1 MANATVGKAAF
12 EPNLALN
19 AVAKSQKTAGITQ
32 DFGNVLDK
40 TSQNLKQSD
49 SQVGTAKPSD
59 SKSTQKTEMSKEP
72 VSRKD
77 SVSETSVQKEPAQEA
92 PVEESAQLGAAEET
106 VDTETAEEA
115 MESVKQIIEE
125 IKKLLGVSE
134 EEITDAMESIGLQA
148 FELLNSDNMAQLIAA
163 VTGEDTAIGLVADE
177 GLYAALQELIG
188 VVDAQAGSLA
198 EELGLTQEELETVL
212 QKLETAAL
220 TAPEENIVQEDMLG
234 EASKESLNEAVS
246 TETAEQ
252 TAPVVVVEDKTS
264 ANQRELSLL
273 GQSAESEA
281 GKDATVNLSSQSQK
295 AHEDKHEAKDY
306 GQQHNNL
313 PQNYQN
319 NPNEAVQTVAEAAVE
334 RYTSVDTENI
344 LRQLA
349 DMVKIV
355 KGEELTEMELQLH
368 PASLGTVNVSL
379 TTKGGVVT
387 AEFLTQNEM
396 VKNAIEAQAA
406 QLQANLEEQGVKV
419 EAIEVS
425 VASHQL
431 ERDLEEDSRQ
441 QQSGEQDRQAERVR
455 GTRKNS
461 INFNS
466 FEDDEELLEEMQ
478 GADDATRIAMEM
490 MAINGNSMDLLA

>member
-19 AVAKSQKTAGITQ
+19 AVAKNQKTAGITQ

-59 SKSTQKTEMSKEP
+59 SKSTQKTEVSKEP
-72 VSRKD
+72 VNRKD
-77 SVSETSVQKEPAQEA
+77 PVSETSTQKEPTEETPVQEIT
-92 PVEESAQLGAAEET
+92 ESAAEEA
-106 VDTETAEEA
+106 VDTEAAEEA

-134 EEITDAMESIGLQA
+134 EEITDAMERIGLQA
-148 FELLNSDNMAQLIAA
+148 FALFDSDNMAQLLAA
-163 VTGEDTAIGLVADE
+163 VTGQDTTIGLVADE

-188 VVDAQAGSLA
+188 VVDLQAGSLA
-198 EELGLTQEELETVL
+198 EELGLTQEELEAVL
-212 QKLETAAL
+212 QKLEAAM
-220 TAPEENIVQEDMLG
+220 TAPEENGVQEGMLE
-234 EASKESLNEAVS
+234 EASQESQSKAVP
-246 TETAEQ
+246 AEQ
-252 TAPVVVVEDKTS
+252 AAPVVVVEDKIST
-264 ANQRELSLL
+264 NQKELSQL
-273 GQSAESEA
+273 GQSPESEA

-295 AHEDKHEAKDY
+295 AHEDKHEAKDN
-306 GQQHNNL
+306 GQQQNNL
-313 PQNYQN
+313 LQNYQN
-319 NPNEAVQTVAEAAVE
+319 NPNEAVQTAAEAVVE

-344 LRQLA
+344 LRQIA

-406 QLQANLEEQGVKV
+406 QLQASLEEQGVKV

-431 ERDLEEDSRQ
+431 ERNLEEDSRQ
-441 QQSGEQDRQAERVR
+441 QQSGEQDQQAERVR

-466 FEDDEELLEEMQ
+466 FEDDEELFEEMQ

-490 MAINGNSMDLLA
+490 MAINGNSMDLRA

>member
-19 AVAKSQKTAGITQ
+19 AVAKNQKTAGATQ

-40 TSQNLKQSD
+40 TGQSLKQSENPQ
-49 SQVGTAKPSD
+49 STAKSPD
-59 SKSTQKTEMSKEP
+59 AKRAQTQKADPSKNP
-72 VSRKD
+72 TGQKS
-77 SVSETSVQKEPAQEA
+77 SVKEAPAAKEPAEEISAQELA
-92 PVEESAQLGAAEET
+92 TAQEPVDAEVVEEVTDA
-106 VDTETAEEA
+106 
-115 MESVKQIIEE
+115 VKEIIEE
-125 IKKLLGVSE
+125 IRKLFGVSE
-134 EEITDAMESIGLQA
+134 EEITDAMERIGLQA

-177 GLYAALQELIG
+177 GLYAALQQLTGI
-188 VVDAQAGSLA
+188 VNAQTDNLS
-198 EELGLTQEELETVL
+198 EELGLTQEELEAL
-212 QKLETAAL
+212 LKRLEETAA
-220 TAPEENIVQEDMLG
+220 TEQEDAIQEAPVENIPAQE
-234 EASKESLNEAVS
+234 LNEAAA
-246 TETAEQ
+246 TETAEK
-252 TAPVVVVEDKTS
+252 AVPVVIVEDKS
-264 ANQRELSLL
+264 ATNQRELSWI
-273 GQSAESEA
+273 QQTAESEA
-281 GKDATVNLSSQSQK
+281 GKGATVNLTSQPQK
-295 AHEDKHEAKDY
+295 SNENKHEAKDY
-306 GQQHNNL
+306 GQQQNNL
-313 PQNYQN
+313 AQNYQN
-319 NPNEAVQTVAEAAVE
+319 NLNEAAQTAAEATVG

-344 LRQLA
+344 LRQIT

-387 AEFLTQNEM
+387 AEFITQSEM
-396 VKNAIEAQAA
+396 VKNAIEAQAV

-425 VASHQL
+425 VASHEL
-431 ERDLEEDSRQ
+431 ERNLEEDSRQ
-441 QQSGEQDRQAERVR
+441 QQSGEQEQNAERVR

-466 FEDDEELLEEMQ
+466 YEDGEELLEEMQ

>member
-163 VTGEDTAIGLVADE
+163 VTGEDTAIGLVANE
-177 GLYAALQELIG
+177 ELYETLQELIG
-188 VVDAQAGSLA
+188 VVDAQADSLA

-212 QKLETAAL
+212 QKLETADL
-220 TAPEENIVQEDMLG
+220 TAPEENVVQEDVLE
-234 EASKESLNEAVS
+234 EASKESLNKAVS

-252 TAPVVVVEDKTS
+252 TAPVVVEDKTS

-313 PQNYQN
+313 LQNYQN

>member
-59 SKSTQKTEMSKEP
+59 SKSTQKTELSKEP

-177 GLYAALQELIG
+177 GLYETLQELIG
-188 VVDAQAGSLA
+188 VVDTQADSLA

-212 QKLETAAL
+212 QKLETAS
-220 TAPEENIVQEDMLG
+220 EENIVQEDMLG

-313 PQNYQN
+313 LQNYQN

-355 KGEELTEMELQLH
+355 KGEEITEMELQLH

>member
-59 SKSTQKTEMSKEP
+59 SKSTQKTELSKEP

-177 GLYAALQELIG
+177 GLYETLQELIG
-188 VVDAQAGSLA
+188 VVDTQADSLA

-220 TAPEENIVQEDMLG
+220 TASEENIVQEDMLG

-252 TAPVVVVEDKTS
+252 TAPVVVEDKTS
-264 ANQRELSLL
+264 ANQRELSLF

-313 PQNYQN
+313 LQNYQN
-319 NPNEAVQTVAEAAVE
+319 NPNEAVQTAAEAAVE

>member
-59 SKSTQKTEMSKEP
+59 SKSTQKTELSKEP

-77 SVSETSVQKEPAQEA
+77 SVSETSVQKELAQEA

-177 GLYAALQELIG
+177 GLYETLQELIG
-188 VVDAQAGSLA
+188 VVDTQADSLA

-212 QKLETAAL
+212 QKLETAS
-220 TAPEENIVQEDMLG
+220 EENIVQEDMLG

-313 PQNYQN
+313 LQNYQN